1 MLREQTRMYGP
12 SKFKLGLFG
21 MNCSNGMTMTKA
33 PERWDHSWRNNV
45 IAAKLAD
52 DAGLEFILPIGR
64 WNGYKGETDTEGSS
78 YETLT
83 WASGLLAATKD
94 ICVFGTLH
102 VAFVNPLFA
111 AKQIVTADHI
121 GEGRFGLNIVSG
133 YNRGEFDMFGIELL
147 DHDIRYDYTE
157 EWVTIVKK
165 IWSEDGAVRLRRQ
178 MVQAA
183 RGRGQAEAVGQQ
195 LPAAGQ
201 RRLVDGRPR
210 VRGAPRRLP
219 VHLIREPRH
228 ARRRA
233 WRGCARSR
241 RTAGATCRSSAA
253 GTRWRGRPARRPTTT
268 TTTSF
273 TSRGTG
279 RRRSNLARIR
289 QSGPGRKDWANIK
302 DRIISGL
309 GTYPVVGSYDEV
321 ANAFKVMTDAGLDGM
336 AIGLINYIDEFPHI
350 RDEVLPRMERMGIRE
365 ARKRAAA

>member
-1 MLREQTRMYGP
+1 MLRKQTRMYGHNR
-12 SKFKLGLFG
+12 FKLGLFG

-157 EWVTIVKK
+157 EWVTIAKK
-165 IWSEDGAVRLRRQ
+165 IWSEREPFDFDGKWFKLRAVEGKPKPWGSTFPLLVSAGSSTEGRAF
-178 MVQAA
+178 AA
-183 RGRGQAEAVGQQ
+183 RHVDCLFTSFASLDVLPQSMAGVRAIAQDSGRNVQIFGSG
-195 LPAAGQ
+195 
-201 RRLVDGRPR
+201 
-210 VRGAPRRLP
+210 
-219 VHLIREPRH
+219 H
-228 ARRRA
+228 ALA
-233 WRGCARSR
+233 
-241 RTAGATCRSSAA
+241 
-253 GTRWRGRPARRPTTT
+253 RPTRKEADDY
-268 TTTSF
+268 F
-273 TSRGTG
+273 HYIVHEHGDWEAAD
-279 RRRSNLARIR
+279 NLARIR
-289 QSGPGRKDWANIK
+289 QSGAGRKDWMKMK

-309 GTYPVVGSYDEV
+309 GT
-321 ANAFKVMTDAGLDGM
+321 
-336 AIGLINYIDEFPHI
+336 
-350 RDEVLPRMERMGIRE
+350 
-365 ARKRAAA
+365 